1 MYLPATGSVGLID
14 IEELPRASLIGT
26 TDSLGI
32 GGETAHVISHVPTG
46 TDLRSVFSEQSEQE
60 QIYLRFGSR
69 DFNWTKS
76 KSTLKGDR
84 NARDW

>member
-26 TDSLGI
+26 TDSWGI

-46 TDLRSVFSEQSEQE
+46 TDLRSVFSKQG